1 MHITTE
7 PKPVLR
13 HRVLWFVGIYIVS
26 VIVFGAVSGLLE
38 LLLPK

>member
-7 PKPVLR
+7 PKPVPR
-13 HRVLWFVGIYIVS
+13 HRVLWFIGIYAGS
-26 VIVFGAVSGLLE
+26 VIVFGAISGLLE